1 MVPTTIERRGDS
13 MLNRVLIADDHA
25 LVREGIGILIARG
38 GYTVVAEASNGQEAL
53 VHASSH
59 QPDMAVLDMS
69 MPIMNGLEAAFEL
82 KRLSPRTRCIVL
94 SRHDGVDYV
103 LAAMRAGI
111 RGYVLKSQ
119 SVFELLQ
126 ALNDVSSGGF
136 YLSPAVSGVV
146 VDAVRTNASPAD
158 DPLTQRE
165 RQVLKLIA
173 EGYSTKEC
181 ATILGVSVKTADSHR
196 TRLMRKLDIHGTAG
210 LVRYA
215 VRHHLAEI

>member
-1 MVPTTIERRGDS
+1 

-38 GYTVVAEASNGQEAL
+38 GFTVVAEASNGQEAL
-53 VHASSH
+53 AQASSH

-69 MPIMNGLEAAFEL
+69 MPIMNGLETALEL
-82 KRLSPRTRCIVL
+82 RRLSPRTRSIVL

-103 LAAMRAGI
+103 LAAMKAGI

-126 ALNDVSSGGF
+126 ALNDVSTGGV
-136 YLSPAVSGVV
+136 YLSPAVSSVV
-146 VDAVRTNASPAD
+146 VDAVRDNASPAD
-158 DPLTQRE
+158 DPLTARE

-181 ATILGVSVKTADSHR
+181 AAILGVSVKTADSHR
-196 TRLMRKLDIHGTAG
+196 TRLMRKLDSHGTAG

-215 VRHHLAEI
+215 VRHHLAEV

>member
-1 MVPTTIERRGDS
+1 

-38 GYTVVAEASNGQEAL
+38 GFTVVAEASNGQEAL
-53 VHASSH
+53 AHASNH

-69 MPIMNGLEAAFEL
+69 MPIMNGLETAQEL
-82 KRLSPRTRCIVL
+82 RKVCPRIRTIVL

-111 RGYVLKSQ
+111 KGYVLKSQ
-119 SVFELLQ
+119 SVVELLQ
-126 ALNDVSSGGF
+126 ALNDVSAGGF
-136 YLSPAVSGVV
+136 YLSPGVSGVV
-146 VDAVRTNASPAD
+146 VDAVRSNSAPPAE
-158 DPLTQRE
+158 DPLTARE

-181 ATILGVSVKTADSHR
+181 ASILGVSVKTADSHR
-196 TRLMRKLDIHGTAG
+196 TRLMRKLGIHGTAG

-215 VRHHLAEI
+215 VRHHLAEV

>member
-1 MVPTTIERRGDS
+1 

-38 GYTVVAEASNGQEAL
+38 GFTVVAEASNGQEAL
-53 VHASSH
+53 AYASS
-59 QPDMAVLDMS
+59 QRPDMAVLDMG
-69 MPIMNGLEAAFEL
+69 MPIMNGLETAREI
-82 KRLSPRTRCIVL
+82 KRLSPRTRCIAL
-94 SRHDGVDYV
+94 SRHDSVDYV

-126 ALNDVSSGGF
+126 ALHDVSTGGF
-136 YLSPAVSGVV
+136 YLSPAVSEVV
-146 VDAVRTNASPAD
+146 VDAVRTNLSPAD

-196 TRLMRKLDIHGTAG
+196 TRLMRKLSIHGTAG

-215 VRHHLAEI
+215 VRHHLAEV

>member
-1 MVPTTIERRGDS
+1 MVPATVGRRAGS

-25 LVREGIGILIARG
+25 LVREGIGILIARS

-53 VHASSH
+53 AYASSY
-59 QPDMAVLDMS
+59 QPDIAVLDMS
-69 MPIMNGLEAAFEL
+69 MPIMNGLETALEL
-82 KRLSPRTRCIVL
+82 RRLSPRTRSIVL

-103 LAAMRAGI
+103 LAAMRAGVK
-111 RGYVLKSQ
+111 GYVLKSQ
-119 SVFELLQ
+119 SVLELLQ

-146 VDAVRTNASPAD
+146 VDAVRTNAPPTD
-158 DPLTQRE
+158 DPLTARE

-196 TRLMRKLDIHGTAG
+196 TRLMRKLGIHGTAG

-215 VRHHLAEI
+215 VRHHFAEV